1 MTEKGKTEE
10 IAGVEGFKLEA
21 YLGTWFEIA
30 RIDFRFE
37 RNLSNTTAEY
47 SLRDD
52 GKVNVVNRGY
62 DRKKGEWKKAEGKAR
77 FRGNP
82 DKGELKVSFF
92 GPFYSQYNVVMLDE
106 GYENALVAGR
116 NTDYLWILSRKD
128 VLSETV
134 KKTFLDK
141 ASALGYDTSRLLWV
155 THDRKRD
162 ESA

>member
-1 MTEKGKTEE
+1 MAGKGRTEE

-47 SLRDD
+47 SIRDD
-52 GKVNVVNRGY
+52 GKVKVINRGY
-62 DRKKGEWKKAEGKAR
+62 NQEKDEWKEAEGKAR

-82 DKGELKVSFF
+82 DKGELEVSFF
-92 GPFYSQYNVVMLDE
+92 GPFYSQYNVVMLDQ

-116 NTDYLWILSRKD
+116 NTDYLWILSRKET
-128 VLSETV
+128 LSETV
-134 KKTFLDK
+134 KKAFLDK
-141 ASALGYDTSRLLWV
+141 ASALGYDTSRLIWV
-155 THDRKRD
+155 THDRKRN
-162 ESA
+162 ESD